1 MKTWIA
7 TALLACAAAAA
18 QPALADDALFQALGG
33 KPGLE
38 AAMGDFVDR
47 LKADPKIGSFFVDV
61 GRKHLVT
68 QLTDQLCQ
76 VAGGPCRYEG
86 ETMRKSH
93 ESLKIGSKD
102 FNRLVEVLQD
112 TLDARGVPFAT
123 QRELLA
129 RLAPMHR
136 DVVTRP

>member
-1 MKTWIA
+1 MTKTLLMA
-7 TALLACAAAAA
+7 TVI
-18 QPALADDALFQALGG
+18 ALAALPAHAADDRLYRALGEQA
-33 KPGLE
+33 GLA

-47 LKADPKIGSFFVDV
+47 LKADPQIGPFFQDV
-61 GRKHLVT
+61 ARKHLVT
-68 QLTDQLCQ
+68 QLTDQLCELS
-76 VAGGPCRYEG
+76 GGPCRYEG
-86 ETMRKSH
+86 ETMKKSH
-93 ESLKIGSKD
+93 EGLKIGSGD

-136 DVVTRP
+136 DVITRP

>member
-47 LKADPKIGSFFVDV
+47 LKADPKIGSFFVDE
-61 GRKHLVT
+61 RLM
-68 QLTDQLCQ
+68 
-76 VAGGPCRYEG
+76 VAGMGG
-86 ETMRKSH
+86 LVWMG
-93 ESLKIGSKD
+93 IGAFIMAKMVS
-102 FNRLVEVLQD
+102 FEI
-112 TLDARGVPFAT
+112 
-123 QRELLA
+123 
-129 RLAPMHR
+129 
-136 DVVTRP
+136 